1 MDTKERIEQI
11 FYAAIGAGDL
21 WAERATELTD
31 ETARSKRVENLAKRG
46 QKRINKIEKR
56 IDKQRKD
63 LDKRR
68 EQFETRLS
76 ETLNDQFTLPQLE
89 EVLNQVQEAIKPIAD
104 RLGVEAPDLA
114 ARARARSEKKST
126 TKAKK
131 SPAKKSPAKKSPA
144 KKSPAK
150 AAPEK
155 VAVSSEESVD
165 A

>member
-21 WAERATELTD
+21 WAERASELAD
-31 ETARSKRVENLAKRG
+31 EAARTKRVENLAKRG
-46 QKRINKIEKR
+46 QKRMDKIEKR

-63 LDKRR
+63 FDKRR
-68 EQFETRLS
+68 EQFATRLN

-89 EVLNQVQEAIKPIAD
+89 EVLSQVQEAIKPIAD

-114 ARARARSEKKST
+114 RRARARSEKKSS
-126 TKAKK
+126 AKSK
-131 SPAKKSPAKKSPA
+131 SSPAKKPAAKKPA
-144 KKSPAK
+144 AEKTAAKVSTPA
-150 AAPEK
+150 
-155 VAVSSEESVD
+155 EESVD